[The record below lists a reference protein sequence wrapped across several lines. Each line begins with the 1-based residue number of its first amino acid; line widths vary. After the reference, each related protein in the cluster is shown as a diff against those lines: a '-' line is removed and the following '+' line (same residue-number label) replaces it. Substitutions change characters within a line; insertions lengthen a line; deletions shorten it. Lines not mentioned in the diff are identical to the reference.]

1 MVVAPQLDGVFIT
14 LARARFRFLST
25 VLDGREEATAM
36 GRMIAHAKLALDHL
50 SDSRGGPDLPAK
62 PERFGS
68 SRQQF
73 RQLSQV
79 LWSQLR
85 WGTRRGMVT
94 QPFFPLCFATAD
106 PLTDGSFGDPEGS
119 RDVFLLPSLF
129 VQFPRAQASPFAP
142 IFRQRC
148 ACFHTSLYRLLSLKL

>member
-1 MVVAPQLDGVFIT
+1 
-14 LARARFRFLST
+14 
-25 VLDGREEATAM
+25 M
-36 GRMIAHAKLALDHL
+36 GRMIAHAKFALDHL
-50 SDSRGGPDLPAK
+50 GDSRCGPDLPAEA
-62 PERFGS
+62 ERFGS
-68 SRQQF
+68 SRQQCWH
-73 RQLSQV
+73 LSQL

-85 WGTRRGMVT
+85 WGTRRGTVT

-106 PLTDGSFGDPEGS
+106 PLAHRSFGDPEGY
-119 RDVFLLPSLF
+119 RDRFLLPSLF

>member
-1 MVVAPQLDGVFIT
+1 
-14 LARARFRFLST
+14 
-25 VLDGREEATAM
+25 M

-50 SDSRGGPDLPAK
+50 SNSRGGPDLPTK

-68 SRQQF
+68 SRQQCW
-73 RQLSQV
+73 QLSH
-79 LWSQLR
+79 LLRLQLR

-106 PLTDGSFGDPEGS
+106 PLADGSFGDPEGS

-148 ACFHTSLYRLLSLKL
+148 GCFHTSLYRLLSLKL